1 MMLFFK
7 LINSSFKRNLKAY
20 IPYLISMT
28 MLVAINYIFKAV
40 EINRS
45 LKDLPS
51 AAVTKA
57 LMQTG
62 STFIILVTLAF
73 MIYVNRFLWQQRQQ
87 EMGLYSMLGMT
98 RRNLQVLTVIEKC
111 YLLVISLFLGTLF
124 GIIFDRLAFLGFAH
138 LLQIDHLSQ
147 PWIEW
152 GAVINTIVIIGG
164 FFLILMVIDLIKLF
178 RLNPNELWHPQQT
191 KIARHGKFF
200 TFAGLLGVAV
210 LAYAYYLTI
219 TVKPRMSAL
228 TTFMTAVFLVVI
240 GTYLIFIAG
249 SIIVLKLLQKN
260 KGYYYRPRHFIAV
273 SGMLQR
279 MEQNGASLATICL
292 LCSSVLVI
300 LFTSLTM
307 YAGIND
313 TVNSYAPRDLTIITS
328 QKLTAQQESTIN
340 SVAKKH
346 HAQLNKP
353 VTFTTSAPQ
362 YGYWENNH
370 FINQG
375 DLQDMTNQTTNTVIT
390 MSTATYNRIADKHV
404 KLAANKALIY
414 SPAKEHR
421 GTLQIGSQKYQATPI
436 HDFNYYFNPS
446 HAIYSPIFIITNK
459 LPANTTTINF
469 TGINYRLNGSK
480 KAHLNF
486 ENDLQA
492 QLHLPNQAYSSRTNL
507 RSQLTSLYGG
517 IVFLGILISFAL
529 GITTTV
535 VIYFKQ
541 ITEGYED
548 QYRFKTMQQVGLSEK
563 ETTKSIHSQVLMV
576 FMLPV
581 VGAIINLCFAI
592 PAIRQILI
600 QFNFYNVRLMAI
612 IAYQSLLSSYAFTL
626 LFMDLLPECTEKSLH
641 KVKYYK
647 LTFLILTV
655 TL

>member
-7 LINSSFKRNLKAY
+7 LINSSFKRNLKVY

-98 RRNLQVLTVIEKC
+98 RHNLQVLTVIEKC

-200 TFAGLLGVAV
+200 TFAGLVGVAV

-219 TVKPRMSAL
+219 TVKPRISAL
-228 TTFMTAVFLVVI
+228 TIFMTAVFLVVI

-328 QKLTAQQESTIN
+328 QKLTSQQESTIN

-362 YGYWENNH
+362 YGYWENNR

-375 DLQDMTNQTTNTVIT
+375 NLENMTNQTTNTVIT
-390 MSTATYNRIADKHV
+390 MSTATYNQITDKHV

-421 GTLQIGSQKYQATPI
+421 GALQIGTQKYQATPI
-436 HDFNYYFNPS
+436 YDFHYYFNPS
-446 HAIYSPIFIITNK
+446 HAIYSPIFIITNM

-469 TGINYRLNGSK
+469 TGINYHLNGSK

-492 QLHLPNQAYSSRTNL
+492 QLHLPNQVYSSRTNL

-600 QFNFYNVRLMAI
+600 QFNFYNVRLMII
-612 IAYQSLLSSYAFTL
+612 IAVSITFILLCLYFAI
-626 LFMDLLPECTEKSLH
+626 
-641 KVKYYK
+641 YG
-647 LTFLILTV
+647 LTTRMYRKIV
-655 TL
+655 EQG

>member
-1 MMLFFK
+1 MMLFLK
-7 LINSSFKRNLKAY
+7 LINSSFKRNLKVY
-20 IPYLISMT
+20 VPYLISMI

-51 AAVTKA
+51 ATVTKA

-62 STFIILVTLAF
+62 STFMILVTLAF

-98 RRNLQVLTVIEKC
+98 RHNLQVLTVIEKC

-219 TVKPRMSAL
+219 TVKPRISAL

-260 KGYYYRPRHFIAV
+260 KRYYYRPRHFIAV

-328 QKLTAQQESTIN
+328 QKLTSQQESTIN

-362 YGYWENNH
+362 YGYWENNR

-375 DLQDMTNQTTNTVIT
+375 NLENMTNQTTNTVIT
-390 MSTATYNRIADKHV
+390 MSTATYNQITDKHV

-421 GTLQIGSQKYQATPI
+421 GALQIGTQKYQATPI
-436 HDFNYYFNPS
+436 YDFHYYFNPS
-446 HAIYSPIFIITNK
+446 HAIYSPIFIITNM

-469 TGINYRLNGSK
+469 TGINYHLNGSK

-492 QLHLPNQAYSSRTNL
+492 QLHLPNQVYSSRTNL

-600 QFNFYNVRLMAI
+600 QFNFYNVRLMII
-612 IAYQSLLSSYAFTL
+612 IAVSITFILLCLYFAI
-626 LFMDLLPECTEKSLH
+626 
-641 KVKYYK
+641 YG
-647 LTFLILTV
+647 LTTRMYRKIV
-655 TL
+655 EQG

>member
-1 MMLFFK
+1 MMLFLK
-7 LINSSFKRNLKAY
+7 LINSSFKRNLKVY
-20 IPYLISMT
+20 VPYLISMT

-51 AAVTKA
+51 ATVTKA

-98 RRNLQVLTVIEKC
+98 RHNLQVLTVIEKC

-178 RLNPNELWHPQQT
+178 QLNPNELWHPQQT

-219 TVKPRMSAL
+219 TVKPRISAL

-362 YGYWENNH
+362 YGYWENNR

-375 DLQDMTNQTTNTVIT
+375 NLENMTNQTTNTVIT
-390 MSTATYNRIADKHV
+390 MSTATYNQITDKHV

-421 GTLQIGSQKYQATPI
+421 GALQIGTQKYQATPI
-436 HDFNYYFNPS
+436 YAFHYYFNPS
-446 HAIYSPIFIITNK
+446 HAIYSPIFIITNM

-469 TGINYRLNGSK
+469 TGINYHLNGSK

-492 QLHLPNQAYSSRTNL
+492 QLHLPNQVYSSRTNL
-507 RSQLTSLYGG
+507 RSQLTSLDGG

-600 QFNFYNVRLMAI
+600 QFNFYNVRLMII
-612 IAYQSLLSSYAFTL
+612 IAVSITFILLCLYFA
-626 LFMDLLPECTEKSLH
+626 
-641 KVKYYK
+641 VYG
-647 LTFLILTV
+647 LTTRMYRKIV
-655 TL
+655 EQG

>member
-7 LINSSFKRNLKAY
+7 LINSSFKRNLKVY

-200 TFAGLLGVAV
+200 TFAGLLGIAV

-260 KGYYYRPRHFIAV
+260 KGYYYRPRHFIAI

-313 TVNSYAPRDLTIITS
+313 TVNSYAPRVLTIITS
-328 QKLTAQQESTIN
+328 QKITPQQESTIN
-340 SVAKKH
+340 SVAQKH
-346 HAQLNKP
+346 HAHLNKP

-362 YGYWENNH
+362 YGYWENNR

-459 LPANTTTINF
+459 LPANTATINF

-612 IAYQSLLSSYAFTL
+612 IAVSITLVLLCLYFAI
-626 LFMDLLPECTEKSLH
+626 
-641 KVKYYK
+641 YG
-647 LTFLILTV
+647 LTTRMYRKIV
-655 TL
+655 EQG

>member
-7 LINSSFKRNLKAY
+7 LINSSFKRNLKVY
-20 IPYLISMT
+20 VPYLISMT

-51 AAVTKA
+51 ATVTKA

-62 STFIILVTLAF
+62 STFMILVTLAF

-98 RRNLQVLTVIEKC
+98 RHNLQVLTVIEKC

-260 KGYYYRPRHFIAV
+260 KGYYYRPRHFIAI

-346 HAQLNKP
+346 HTQLNKP

-362 YGYWENNH
+362 YGYWENNR

-375 DLQDMTNQTTNTVIT
+375 NLENMTNQTTNTVIT
-390 MSTATYNRIADKHV
+390 MSTATYNQITDKHV

-421 GTLQIGSQKYQATPI
+421 GALQIGTQKYQATPI
-436 HDFNYYFNPS
+436 YDFHYYFNPS
-446 HAIYSPIFIITNK
+446 HAIYSPIFIITNM

-469 TGINYRLNGSK
+469 TGINYHLNGSK

-492 QLHLPNQAYSSRTNL
+492 QLHLPNQVYSSRTNL

-548 QYRFKTMQQVGLSEK
+548 QYRFKTMQQVGLNEK

-612 IAYQSLLSSYAFTL
+612 IAVSITLVLLCLYFAI
-626 LFMDLLPECTEKSLH
+626 
-641 KVKYYK
+641 YG
-647 LTFLILTV
+647 LTTRMYRKIV
-655 TL
+655 AQG

>member
-1 MMLFFK
+1 
-7 LINSSFKRNLKAY
+7 
-20 IPYLISMT
+20 
-28 MLVAINYIFKAV
+28 
-40 EINRS
+40 
-45 LKDLPS
+45 
-51 AAVTKA
+51 
-57 LMQTG
+57 
-62 STFIILVTLAF
+62 
-73 MIYVNRFLWQQRQQ
+73 
-87 EMGLYSMLGMT
+87 MGLYSMLGMT
-98 RRNLQVLTVIEKC
+98 RHNLQVLTVIEKC

-219 TVKPRMSAL
+219 TVKPRISAL

-346 HAQLNKP
+346 HTQLNKP

-362 YGYWENNH
+362 YGYWENNR

-375 DLQDMTNQTTNTVIT
+375 NLENMTNQTTNTVIT
-390 MSTATYNRIADKHV
+390 MSTATYNQITDKHV

-421 GTLQIGSQKYQATPI
+421 GALQIGTQKYQATPI
-436 HDFNYYFNPS
+436 YDFHYYFNPS
-446 HAIYSPIFIITNK
+446 HAIYSPIFIITNM

-469 TGINYRLNGSK
+469 TGINYHLNGSK

-492 QLHLPNQAYSSRTNL
+492 QLHLPNQVYSSRTNL

-592 PAIRQILI
+592 SAIRQILI
-600 QFNFYNVRLMAI
+600 QFNFYNVRLMII
-612 IAYQSLLSSYAFTL
+612 IAVSITFILLCLYFAI
-626 LFMDLLPECTEKSLH
+626 
-641 KVKYYK
+641 YG
-647 LTFLILTV
+647 LTTRMYRKIV
-655 TL
+655 EQG

>member
-1 MMLFFK
+1 MMLFLK
-7 LINSSFKRNLKAY
+7 LINSSFKRNLKVY
-20 IPYLISMT
+20 VPYLISMT

-51 AAVTKA
+51 ATVTKA

-98 RRNLQVLTVIEKC
+98 RHNLQVLTVIEKC

-219 TVKPRMSAL
+219 TVKPRISAL

-313 TVNSYAPRDLTIITS
+313 TVNSYAPRDLTIVTS

-362 YGYWENNH
+362 YGYWENNR

-375 DLQDMTNQTTNTVIT
+375 NLENMTNQTTNTVIT
-390 MSTATYNRIADKHV
+390 MSTATYNQITDKHV

-421 GTLQIGSQKYQATPI
+421 GALQIGTQKYQATPI
-436 HDFNYYFNPS
+436 YDFHYYFNPS
-446 HAIYSPIFIITNK
+446 HAIYSPIFIITNM

-469 TGINYRLNGSK
+469 TGINYHLNGSK

-492 QLHLPNQAYSSRTNL
+492 QLHLPNQVYSSRTNL

-600 QFNFYNVRLMAI
+600 QFNFYNVRLMII
-612 IAYQSLLSSYAFTL
+612 IAVSITFILLCLYFAI
-626 LFMDLLPECTEKSLH
+626 
-641 KVKYYK
+641 YG
-647 LTFLILTV
+647 LTTRMYRKIV
-655 TL
+655 EQG

>member
-1 MMLFFK
+1 MMLFLK
-7 LINSSFKRNLKAY
+7 LINSSFKRNLKVY
-20 IPYLISMT
+20 VPYLISMI

-51 AAVTKA
+51 ATVTKA

-62 STFIILVTLAF
+62 STFMILVTLAF

-98 RRNLQVLTVIEKC
+98 RHNLQVLTVIEKC

-152 GAVINTIVIIGG
+152 GAVINTIVIIGR

-219 TVKPRMSAL
+219 TVKPRISAL

-260 KGYYYRPRHFIAV
+260 KRYYYRPRHFIAV

-375 DLQDMTNQTTNTVIT
+375 DLENMTNQTTNTVIT
-390 MSTATYNRIADKHV
+390 MSTATYNQITDKHV

-421 GTLQIGSQKYQATPI
+421 GALQIGTQKYQATPI
-436 HDFNYYFNPS
+436 YDFHYYFNPS
-446 HAIYSPIFIITNK
+446 HAIYSPIFIITNM

-469 TGINYRLNGSK
+469 TGINYHLNGSK

-492 QLHLPNQAYSSRTNL
+492 QLHLPNQVYSSRTNL

-600 QFNFYNVRLMAI
+600 QFNFYNVRLMII
-612 IAYQSLLSSYAFTL
+612 IAVSITFILLCLYFAI
-626 LFMDLLPECTEKSLH
+626 
-641 KVKYYK
+641 YG
-647 LTFLILTV
+647 LTTRMYRKIV
-655 TL
+655 EQG

>member
-7 LINSSFKRNLKAY
+7 LINSSFKRNLKVY
-20 IPYLISMT
+20 VPYLISMT

-200 TFAGLLGVAV
+200 TFAGLVGVAV

-219 TVKPRMSAL
+219 TVKPRISAL

-421 GTLQIGSQKYQATPI
+421 GTLQIGSQKYQTTPI

-459 LPANTTTINF
+459 LPANTTIINF

-612 IAYQSLLSSYAFTL
+612 IAVSITLVLLCLYFAIYGLTTR
-626 LFMDLLPECTEKSLH
+626 MYH
-641 KVKYYK
+641 KIVAQG
-647 LTFLILTV
+647 
-655 TL
+655 

>member
-7 LINSSFKRNLKAY
+7 LINSSFKRNLKVY

-98 RRNLQVLTVIEKC
+98 RENLQVLTVIEKC

-200 TFAGLLGVAV
+200 TFAGLVGVAV

-219 TVKPRMSAL
+219 TVKPRISAL

-404 KLAANKALIY
+404 KLAANRALIY

-459 LPANTTTINF
+459 LPANTATINF

-612 IAYQSLLSSYAFTL
+612 IAVSITLVLLCLYFAIYGLTTR
-626 LFMDLLPECTEKSLH
+626 MYH
-641 KVKYYK
+641 KIVAQG
-647 LTFLILTV
+647 
-655 TL
+655 

>member
-7 LINSSFKRNLKAY
+7 LINSSFKRNLKVY

-98 RRNLQVLTVIEKC
+98 RRNLQVLTMIEKC

-228 TTFMTAVFLVVI
+228 TTFITAVFLVVI

-459 LPANTTTINF
+459 LPANTATINF
-469 TGINYRLNGSK
+469 TGINYRLNGGK

-612 IAYQSLLSSYAFTL
+612 IAVSITLVLLCLYFAI
-626 LFMDLLPECTEKSLH
+626 
-641 KVKYYK
+641 YG
-647 LTFLILTV
+647 LTTRMYRKIV
-655 TL
+655 EQG

>member
-1 MMLFFK
+1 MMLFLK
-7 LINSSFKRNLKAY
+7 LINSSFKRNLKVY
-20 IPYLISMT
+20 VPYLISMT
-28 MLVAINYIFKAV
+28 ILVAINYIFKAV

-51 AAVTKA
+51 ATVTKA

-98 RRNLQVLTVIEKC
+98 RHNLQVLTVIEKC

-178 RLNPNELWHPQQT
+178 QLNPNELWHPQQT

-219 TVKPRMSAL
+219 AVKPRISAL

-362 YGYWENNH
+362 YGYWENNR

-375 DLQDMTNQTTNTVIT
+375 NLENMTNQTTNTVIT
-390 MSTATYNRIADKHV
+390 MSTATYNQITDKHV

-421 GTLQIGSQKYQATPI
+421 GALQIGTQKYQATPI
-436 HDFNYYFNPS
+436 YAFHYYFNPS
-446 HAIYSPIFIITNK
+446 HAIYSPIFIITNM

-469 TGINYRLNGSK
+469 TGINYHLNGSK

-492 QLHLPNQAYSSRTNL
+492 QLHLPNQVYSSRTNL

-600 QFNFYNVRLMAI
+600 QFNFYNVRLMII
-612 IAYQSLLSSYAFTL
+612 IAVSITFILLCLYFAI
-626 LFMDLLPECTEKSLH
+626 
-641 KVKYYK
+641 YG
-647 LTFLILTV
+647 LTTRMYRKIV
-655 TL
+655 E

>member
-1 MMLFFK
+1 MMLFLK
-7 LINSSFKRNLKAY
+7 LINSSFKRNLKVY
-20 IPYLISMT
+20 VPYLISMT
-28 MLVAINYIFKAV
+28 ILVAINYIFKAV

-98 RRNLQVLTVIEKC
+98 RHNLQVLTVIEKC

-178 RLNPNELWHPQQT
+178 QLNPNELWHPQQT

-219 TVKPRMSAL
+219 AVKPRISAL

-362 YGYWENNH
+362 YGYWENNR

-375 DLQDMTNQTTNTVIT
+375 NLENMTNQTTNTVIT
-390 MSTATYNRIADKHV
+390 MSTATYNQITDKHV

-421 GTLQIGSQKYQATPI
+421 GALQIGTQKYQATPI
-436 HDFNYYFNPS
+436 YDFHYYFNPS
-446 HAIYSPIFIITNK
+446 HAIYSPIFIITNM

-469 TGINYRLNGSK
+469 TGINYHLNGSK

-492 QLHLPNQAYSSRTNL
+492 QLHLPNQVYSSRTNL

-600 QFNFYNVRLMAI
+600 QFNFYNVRLMII
-612 IAYQSLLSSYAFTL
+612 IAVSITFILLCLYFAI
-626 LFMDLLPECTEKSLH
+626 
-641 KVKYYK
+641 YG
-647 LTFLILTV
+647 LTTRMYRKIV
-655 TL
+655 EQG

>member
-1 MMLFFK
+1 MLFFK
-7 LINSSFKRNLKAY
+7 LINSSFKRNLKVY

-404 KLAANKALIY
+404 KLAANRALIY

-459 LPANTTTINF
+459 LPANTATINF

-600 QFNFYNVRLMAI
+600 QFNFYNVRLMVI
-612 IAYQSLLSSYAFTL
+612 IAVSITLVLLCLYFAI
-626 LFMDLLPECTEKSLH
+626 
-641 KVKYYK
+641 YG
-647 LTFLILTV
+647 LTTRMYRKIV
-655 TL
+655 EQG

>member
-7 LINSSFKRNLKAY
+7 LINSSFKRNLKVY
-20 IPYLISMT
+20 VPYLISMT

-51 AAVTKA
+51 ATVTKA

-62 STFIILVTLAF
+62 STFMILVTLAF

-98 RRNLQVLTVIEKC
+98 RHNLQVLTVIEKC

-152 GAVINTIVIIGG
+152 GAVINTIIIIGG

-219 TVKPRMSAL
+219 TVKPRISAL

-346 HAQLNKP
+346 HTQLNKP
-353 VTFTTSAPQ
+353 VTFATSAPQ
-362 YGYWENNH
+362 YGYWENNR

-375 DLQDMTNQTTNTVIT
+375 NLENMTNQTTNTVIT
-390 MSTATYNRIADKHV
+390 MSTATYNQITDKHV

-421 GTLQIGSQKYQATPI
+421 GALQIGTQKYQATPI
-436 HDFNYYFNPS
+436 YDFHYYFNPS
-446 HAIYSPIFIITNK
+446 HAIYSPIFIITNM

-469 TGINYRLNGSK
+469 TGINYHLNGSK

-492 QLHLPNQAYSSRTNL
+492 QLHLPNQVYSSRTNL

-592 PAIRQILI
+592 SAIRQILI
-600 QFNFYNVRLMAI
+600 QFNFYNVRLMII
-612 IAYQSLLSSYAFTL
+612 IAVSITFILLCLYFAI
-626 LFMDLLPECTEKSLH
+626 
-641 KVKYYK
+641 YG
-647 LTFLILTV
+647 LTTRMYRKIV
-655 TL
+655 EQG

>member
-7 LINSSFKRNLKAY
+7 LINSSFKRNLKVY

-200 TFAGLLGVAV
+200 TFAGLLGIAV

-260 KGYYYRPRHFIAV
+260 KGYYYRPRHFIAI

-328 QKLTAQQESTIN
+328 QKITPQQESTIN

-346 HAQLNKP
+346 HAHLNKP

-362 YGYWENNH
+362 YGYWENNR

-436 HDFNYYFNPS
+436 HAFNYYFNPS

-459 LPANTTTINF
+459 LPANTATINF
-469 TGINYRLNGSK
+469 TGINYHLNGNK

-612 IAYQSLLSSYAFTL
+612 IAVSITLVLLCLYFAI
-626 LFMDLLPECTEKSLH
+626 
-641 KVKYYK
+641 YG
-647 LTFLILTV
+647 LTTRMYRKIV
-655 TL
+655 AQG

>member
-1 MMLFFK
+1 MLFFK
-7 LINSSFKRNLKAY
+7 LINSSFKRNLKVY
-20 IPYLISMT
+20 IPYLASMI

-45 LKDLPS
+45 LKNLPS

-73 MIYVNRFLWQQRQQ
+73 MIYVNRFLWQQRQR

-98 RRNLQVLTVIEKC
+98 SRDLQVLTIIEKL
-111 YLLVISLFLGTLF
+111 YLLVISLFIGILF
-124 GIIFDRLAFLGFAH
+124 GVIFDRLAFLGFAH
-138 LLQIDHLSQ
+138 LLQIEHLSQ
-147 PWIEW
+147 PWVEW
-152 GAVINTIVIIGG
+152 PAVTNTILIIGG

-178 RLNPNELWHPQQT
+178 RLNPNELWQPKQA
-191 KIARHGKFF
+191 KIVRHGKLF
-200 TFAGLLGVAV
+200 TFAGLLGVAA

-219 TVKPRMSAL
+219 TVKPRISAL
-228 TTFMTAVFLVVI
+228 STFMLAVFLVVI
-240 GTYLIFIAG
+240 GTYLVFITG
-249 SIIVLKLLQKN
+249 SIIVLKILQKN
-260 KGYYYRPRHFIAV
+260 KRYYYRPRHFIAI

-313 TVNSYAPRDLTIITS
+313 TVNSFAPRDLTIITP
-328 QKLTAQQESTIN
+328 QKLSSQQEATIK
-340 SVAKKH
+340 SVASKH
-346 HAQLNKP
+346 QAHLDKLL
-353 VTFTTSAPQ
+353 TFTTSAPQ
-362 YGYWENNH
+362 YGYWKSNH
-370 FINQG
+370 FIIQG
-375 DLQDMTNQTTNTVIT
+375 GLESMTNQTTNSIIT
-390 MSTATYNRIADKHV
+390 MSTATYNRISGQNI
-404 KLAANKALIY
+404 KLGKDKALIY
-414 SPAKEHR
+414 SPAKEHQ
-421 GTLQIGSQKYQATPI
+421 GSLQVGSQKYQAKVL
-436 HDFNYYFNPS
+436 HNFNYYFNPS
-446 HAIYSPIFIITNK
+446 HSIYSPIFVITNN
-459 LPANTTTINF
+459 LPANTATISF
-469 TGINYRLNGSK
+469 TGIDYHLNGSK
-480 KAHLNF
+480 KEHLQF

-492 QLHLPNQAYSSRTNL
+492 KLHLPNQVYSSRTNL
-507 RSQLTSLYGG
+507 KSQLTSLYGG

-548 QYRFKTMQQVGLSEK
+548 QARFRTMQQVGLSEK
-563 ETTKSIHSQVLMV
+563 ETTKSIHSQVLTV

-600 QFNFYNVRLMAI
+600 QFNFYNVQLMTI
-612 IAYQSLLSSYAFTL
+612 IAVSIT
-626 LFMDLLPECTEKSLH
+626 
-641 KVKYYK
+641 
-647 LTFLILTV
+647 LILLCLYFAIYGLTTRIYRKIV
-655 TL
+655 EQS

>member
-7 LINSSFKRNLKAY
+7 LINSSFKRNLKVY

-51 AAVTKA
+51 VAVTKA

-200 TFAGLLGVAV
+200 TFAGLLGIAV

-260 KGYYYRPRHFIAV
+260 KGYYYRPRHFIAI

-328 QKLTAQQESTIN
+328 QKITPQQESTIN

-346 HAQLNKP
+346 HAHLNKP

-362 YGYWENNH
+362 YGYWENNR

-436 HDFNYYFNPS
+436 HAFNYYFNPS

-459 LPANTTTINF
+459 LPANTATINF

-548 QYRFKTMQQVGLSEK
+548 QYRFKTMQQVGLSEQ

-612 IAYQSLLSSYAFTL
+612 IAVSIT
-626 LFMDLLPECTEKSLH
+626 
-641 KVKYYK
+641 
-647 LTFLILTV
+647 LILLCLYFAIYGLTTRMYRKIV
-655 TL
+655 AQG

>member
-7 LINSSFKRNLKAY
+7 LINSSFKRNLKVY

-138 LLQIDHLSQ
+138 LLQIGHLSQ

-612 IAYQSLLSSYAFTL
+612 IAVSITLVLLCLYFAI
-626 LFMDLLPECTEKSLH
+626 
-641 KVKYYK
+641 YG
-647 LTFLILTV
+647 LTTRMYRKIV
-655 TL
+655 AQG

>member
-7 LINSSFKRNLKAY
+7 LINSSFKRNLKVY

-228 TTFMTAVFLVVI
+228 TTFMTAFFLVVI

-612 IAYQSLLSSYAFTL
+612 IAVSITLVLLCLYFAI
-626 LFMDLLPECTEKSLH
+626 
-641 KVKYYK
+641 YG
-647 LTFLILTV
+647 LTTRMYRKIV
-655 TL
+655 AQG

>member
-1 MMLFFK
+1 MMLFLK
-7 LINSSFKRNLKAY
+7 LINSSFKRNLKVY
-20 IPYLISMT
+20 VPYLISMI

-51 AAVTKA
+51 ATVTKA

-62 STFIILVTLAF
+62 STFMILVTLAF

-98 RRNLQVLTVIEKC
+98 RHNLQVLTVIEKC

-219 TVKPRMSAL
+219 AVKPRISAL

-362 YGYWENNH
+362 YGYWENNR

-375 DLQDMTNQTTNTVIT
+375 NLENMTNQTTNTVIT
-390 MSTATYNRIADKHV
+390 MSTATYNQITDKHV

-421 GTLQIGSQKYQATPI
+421 GALQIGTQKYQATPI
-436 HDFNYYFNPS
+436 YDFHYYFNPS
-446 HAIYSPIFIITNK
+446 HAIYSPIFIITNM

-469 TGINYRLNGSK
+469 TGINYHLNGSK

-492 QLHLPNQAYSSRTNL
+492 QLHLPNQVYSSRTNL

-600 QFNFYNVRLMAI
+600 QFNFYNVRLMII
-612 IAYQSLLSSYAFTL
+612 IAVSITFILLCLYFAI
-626 LFMDLLPECTEKSLH
+626 
-641 KVKYYK
+641 YG
-647 LTFLILTV
+647 LTTRMYRKIV
-655 TL
+655 EQG

>member
-1 MMLFFK
+1 MMLFLK
-7 LINSSFKRNLKAY
+7 LINSSFKRNLKVY
-20 IPYLISMT
+20 VPYLISMI
-28 MLVAINYIFKAV
+28 MLVAINYIFKVV

-51 AAVTKA
+51 ATVTKA

-98 RRNLQVLTVIEKC
+98 RHNLQVLTVIEKC

-219 TVKPRMSAL
+219 TVKPRISAL

-260 KGYYYRPRHFIAV
+260 KRYYYRPRHFIAV

-362 YGYWENNH
+362 YGYWENNR

-375 DLQDMTNQTTNTVIT
+375 NLENMTNQTTNTVIT
-390 MSTATYNRIADKHV
+390 MSTATYNQITDKHV

-421 GTLQIGSQKYQATPI
+421 GALQIGTQKYQATPI
-436 HDFNYYFNPS
+436 YDFHYYFNPS
-446 HAIYSPIFIITNK
+446 HAIYSPIFIITNM

-469 TGINYRLNGSK
+469 TGINYHLNGSK

-492 QLHLPNQAYSSRTNL
+492 QLHLPNQVYSSRTNL

-600 QFNFYNVRLMAI
+600 QFNFYNVRLMII
-612 IAYQSLLSSYAFTL
+612 IAVSITFILLCLYFAI
-626 LFMDLLPECTEKSLH
+626 
-641 KVKYYK
+641 YG
-647 LTFLILTV
+647 LTTRMYRKIV
-655 TL
+655 EQG

>member
-7 LINSSFKRNLKAY
+7 LINSSFKRNLKVY

-73 MIYVNRFLWQQRQQ
+73 MIYVNRFLWQHRQQ

-152 GAVINTIVIIGG
+152 GAVINTIIIIGG

-328 QKLTAQQESTIN
+328 QKLTPQQESTIN

-346 HAQLNKP
+346 HAHLNKP

-362 YGYWENNH
+362 YGYWENNR

-421 GTLQIGSQKYQATPI
+421 GTLQIGSQKYQTTPI
-436 HDFNYYFNPS
+436 HAFNYYFNPS

-459 LPANTTTINF
+459 LPANTATINF

-507 RSQLTSLYGG
+507 RSQLISLYGG

-548 QYRFKTMQQVGLSEK
+548 QYRFKTMQQVGLSEQ

-612 IAYQSLLSSYAFTL
+612 IAVSITLVLLCLYFAI
-626 LFMDLLPECTEKSLH
+626 
-641 KVKYYK
+641 YG
-647 LTFLILTV
+647 LTTRMYRKIV
-655 TL
+655 AQG

>member
-1 MMLFFK
+1 MMLFLK
-7 LINSSFKRNLKAY
+7 LINSSFKRNLKVY
-20 IPYLISMT
+20 VPYLISMT

-51 AAVTKA
+51 ATVTKA

-62 STFIILVTLAF
+62 STFMILVTLAF

-98 RRNLQVLTVIEKC
+98 RHNLQVLTVIEKC

-219 TVKPRMSAL
+219 TVKPRISAL

-260 KGYYYRPRHFIAV
+260 KRYYYRPRHFIAV

-313 TVNSYAPRDLTIITS
+313 TVNSYAPRDLTIVTS

-362 YGYWENNH
+362 YGYWENNR

-375 DLQDMTNQTTNTVIT
+375 NLENMTNQTTNTVIT
-390 MSTATYNRIADKHV
+390 MSTATYNQITDKHV

-421 GTLQIGSQKYQATPI
+421 GALQIGTQKYQATPI
-436 HDFNYYFNPS
+436 YDFHYYFNPS
-446 HAIYSPIFIITNK
+446 HAIYSPIFIITNM

-469 TGINYRLNGSK
+469 TGINYHLNGSK

-492 QLHLPNQAYSSRTNL
+492 QLHLPNQVYSSRTNL

-600 QFNFYNVRLMAI
+600 QFNFYNVRLMII
-612 IAYQSLLSSYAFTL
+612 IAVSITFILLCLYFAI
-626 LFMDLLPECTEKSLH
+626 
-641 KVKYYK
+641 YG
-647 LTFLILTV
+647 LTTRMYRKIV
-655 TL
+655 EQG

>member
-1 MMLFFK
+1 MMLFLK
-7 LINSSFKRNLKAY
+7 LINSSFKRNLKVY
-20 IPYLISMT
+20 VPYLISMT

-51 AAVTKA
+51 ATVTKA

-98 RRNLQVLTVIEKC
+98 RHNLQVLTVIEKC

-178 RLNPNELWHPQQT
+178 QLNPNELWHPQQT

-200 TFAGLLGVAV
+200 TFAGLVGVAV

-219 TVKPRMSAL
+219 TVKPRISAL

-362 YGYWENNH
+362 YGYWENNR

-375 DLQDMTNQTTNTVIT
+375 NLENMTNQTTNTVIT
-390 MSTATYNRIADKHV
+390 MSTATYNQITDKHV

-421 GTLQIGSQKYQATPI
+421 GALQIGTQKYQATPI
-436 HDFNYYFNPS
+436 YDFHYYFNPS
-446 HAIYSPIFIITNK
+446 HAIYSPIFIITNM

-469 TGINYRLNGSK
+469 TGINYHLNGSK

-492 QLHLPNQAYSSRTNL
+492 QLHLPNQVYSSRTNL

-600 QFNFYNVRLMAI
+600 QFNFYNVRLMII
-612 IAYQSLLSSYAFTL
+612 IAVSITFILLCLYFAI
-626 LFMDLLPECTEKSLH
+626 
-641 KVKYYK
+641 YG
-647 LTFLILTV
+647 LTTRMYRKIV
-655 TL
+655 EQG

>member
-7 LINSSFKRNLKAY
+7 LINSSFKRNLKVY

-152 GAVINTIVIIGG
+152 GAVINIIVIIGG

-535 VIYFKQ
+535 EIYFKQ

-612 IAYQSLLSSYAFTL
+612 IAVSITLVLLCLYFAI
-626 LFMDLLPECTEKSLH
+626 
-641 KVKYYK
+641 YG
-647 LTFLILTV
+647 LTTRMYRKIV
-655 TL
+655 AQG

>member
-1 MMLFFK
+1 MMLFLK
-7 LINSSFKRNLKAY
+7 LINSSFKRNLKVY
-20 IPYLISMT
+20 VPYLISMT

-87 EMGLYSMLGMT
+87 EMSLYSMLGMT
-98 RRNLQVLTVIEKC
+98 RHNLQVLTVIEKC

-124 GIIFDRLAFLGFAH
+124 GIIFDRLTFLGFAH

-200 TFAGLLGVAV
+200 TFAGLVGIAV

-219 TVKPRMSAL
+219 TVKPRISAL

-260 KGYYYRPRHFIAV
+260 KRYYYRPRHFIAV

-313 TVNSYAPRDLTIITS
+313 TVNSYTPRDLTIVTS

-375 DLQDMTNQTTNTVIT
+375 DLQNMTNQTTNTVIT
-390 MSTATYNRIADKHV
+390 MSTATYNQITDKHV

-421 GTLQIGSQKYQATPI
+421 GALKIGTQKYQATPI
-436 HDFNYYFNPS
+436 YDFHYYFNPS
-446 HAIYSPIFIITNK
+446 HAIYSPIFIITNM
-459 LPANTTTINF
+459 LPANTATINF

-600 QFNFYNVRLMAI
+600 QFNFYNVRLMII
-612 IAYQSLLSSYAFTL
+612 IAVSITFILLCLYFAI
-626 LFMDLLPECTEKSLH
+626 
-641 KVKYYK
+641 YG
-647 LTFLILTV
+647 LTTRMYRKIV
-655 TL
+655 EQG

>member
-7 LINSSFKRNLKAY
+7 LINSSFKRNLKVY
-20 IPYLISMT
+20 VPYLISMT

-51 AAVTKA
+51 ATVTKA

-62 STFIILVTLAF
+62 STFMILVTLAF

-98 RRNLQVLTVIEKC
+98 RHNLQVLTVIEKC

-219 TVKPRMSAL
+219 TVKPRISAL

-346 HAQLNKP
+346 HTQLNKP

-362 YGYWENNH
+362 YGYWENNR

-375 DLQDMTNQTTNTVIT
+375 NLENMTNQTTNTVIT
-390 MSTATYNRIADKHV
+390 MSTATYNQITDKHV

-421 GTLQIGSQKYQATPI
+421 GALQIGTQKYQATPI
-436 HDFNYYFNPS
+436 YDFHYYFNPS
-446 HAIYSPIFIITNK
+446 HAIYSPIFIITNM

-469 TGINYRLNGSK
+469 TGINYHLNGSK

-492 QLHLPNQAYSSRTNL
+492 QLHLPNQVYSSRTNL

-592 PAIRQILI
+592 SAIRQILI

-612 IAYQSLLSSYAFTL
+612 IAVSITFILLCLYFAI
-626 LFMDLLPECTEKSLH
+626 
-641 KVKYYK
+641 YG
-647 LTFLILTV
+647 LTTRMYRKIV
-655 TL
+655 EQG

>member
-7 LINSSFKRNLKAY
+7 LINSSFKRNLKVY
-20 IPYLISMT
+20 VPYLISMT

-51 AAVTKA
+51 ATVTKA

-62 STFIILVTLAF
+62 STFMILVTLAF

-98 RRNLQVLTVIEKC
+98 RHNLQVLTVIEKC

-219 TVKPRMSAL
+219 TVKPRISAL

-346 HAQLNKP
+346 HTQLNKP

-362 YGYWENNH
+362 YGYWENNR

-375 DLQDMTNQTTNTVIT
+375 NLENMTNQTTNTVIT
-390 MSTATYNRIADKHV
+390 MSTATYNQITDKHV

-421 GTLQIGSQKYQATPI
+421 GALQIGTQKYQATPI
-436 HDFNYYFNPS
+436 YDFHYYFNPS
-446 HAIYSPIFIITNK
+446 HAIYSPIFIITNM

-469 TGINYRLNGSK
+469 TGINYHLNGSK

-492 QLHLPNQAYSSRTNL
+492 QLHLPNQVYSSRTNL

-600 QFNFYNVRLMAI
+600 QFNFYNVRLMII
-612 IAYQSLLSSYAFTL
+612 IAVSITFILLCLYFAI
-626 LFMDLLPECTEKSLH
+626 
-641 KVKYYK
+641 YG
-647 LTFLILTV
+647 LTTRMYRKIV
-655 TL
+655 EQG

>member
-7 LINSSFKRNLKAY
+7 LINSSFKRNLKVY

-45 LKDLPS
+45 LKNLPS

-152 GAVINTIVIIGG
+152 GAVINTIIIIGG

-260 KGYYYRPRHFIAV
+260 KGYYYRPRHFIAI

-328 QKLTAQQESTIN
+328 QKITPQQESTIN
-340 SVAKKH
+340 SAAKKH
-346 HAQLNKP
+346 HAHLNKP

-362 YGYWENNH
+362 YGYWENNR

-436 HDFNYYFNPS
+436 HHFSYYFNPS

-459 LPANTTTINF
+459 LPANTATINF
-469 TGINYRLNGSK
+469 TGINYRLNGGK

-492 QLHLPNQAYSSRTNL
+492 QLHLPNQAYSSRANL

-612 IAYQSLLSSYAFTL
+612 IAVSITLVLLCLYFAI
-626 LFMDLLPECTEKSLH
+626 
-641 KVKYYK
+641 YG
-647 LTFLILTV
+647 LTTRMYRKIV
-655 TL
+655 AQG

>member
-7 LINSSFKRNLKAY
+7 LINSSFKRNLKVY

-152 GAVINTIVIIGG
+152 GAVINTIIIIGG

-612 IAYQSLLSSYAFTL
+612 IAVSITLVLLCLYFAI
-626 LFMDLLPECTEKSLH
+626 
-641 KVKYYK
+641 YG
-647 LTFLILTV
+647 LTTRMYRKIV
-655 TL
+655 AQG

>member
-1 MMLFFK
+1 MMLFLK
-7 LINSSFKRNLKAY
+7 LINSSFKRNLKVY
-20 IPYLISMT
+20 VPYLISMT

-51 AAVTKA
+51 ATVTKA

-98 RRNLQVLTVIEKC
+98 RHNLQVLTVIEKC

-178 RLNPNELWHPQQT
+178 QLNPNELYHPQQT

-219 TVKPRMSAL
+219 TVKPRISAL

-313 TVNSYAPRDLTIITS
+313 TVNSYAPRDLTIVTS

-362 YGYWENNH
+362 YGYWENNR

-375 DLQDMTNQTTNTVIT
+375 NLENMTNQTTNTVIT
-390 MSTATYNRIADKHV
+390 MSTATYNQITDKHV

-421 GTLQIGSQKYQATPI
+421 GALQIGTQKYQATPI
-436 HDFNYYFNPS
+436 YDFHYYFNPS
-446 HAIYSPIFIITNK
+446 HAIYSPIFIITNM

-469 TGINYRLNGSK
+469 TGINYHLNGSK

-492 QLHLPNQAYSSRTNL
+492 QLHLPNQVYSSRTNL

-600 QFNFYNVRLMAI
+600 QFNFYNVRLMII
-612 IAYQSLLSSYAFTL
+612 IAVSITFILLCLYFAI
-626 LFMDLLPECTEKSLH
+626 
-641 KVKYYK
+641 YG
-647 LTFLILTV
+647 LTTRMYRKIV
-655 TL
+655 EQG

>member
-7 LINSSFKRNLKAY
+7 LINSSFKRNLKVY

-152 GAVINTIVIIGG
+152 GAVINTIIIIGG

-328 QKLTAQQESTIN
+328 QKLTPQQESTIN
-340 SVAKKH
+340 SVVKKH
-346 HAQLNKP
+346 HAHLNKP

-362 YGYWENNH
+362 YGYWENNR

-436 HDFNYYFNPS
+436 HAFNYYFNPS
-446 HAIYSPIFIITNK
+446 HTIYSPIFIITNK

-612 IAYQSLLSSYAFTL
+612 IAVSITLVLLCLYFAI
-626 LFMDLLPECTEKSLH
+626 
-641 KVKYYK
+641 YG
-647 LTFLILTV
+647 LTTRMYRKIV
-655 TL
+655 AQG

>member
-7 LINSSFKRNLKAY
+7 LINSSFKRNLKVY

-98 RRNLQVLTVIEKC
+98 RQNLQVITVIEKC

-200 TFAGLLGVAV
+200 TFAGLVGVAV

-219 TVKPRMSAL
+219 TVKPRISAL

-404 KLAANKALIY
+404 KLAANRALIY

-459 LPANTTTINF
+459 LPTNTATINF

-612 IAYQSLLSSYAFTL
+612 IAVSITLVLLCLYFAIYGLTTR
-626 LFMDLLPECTEKSLH
+626 MYH
-641 KVKYYK
+641 KIVAQG
-647 LTFLILTV
+647 
-655 TL
+655 

>member
-7 LINSSFKRNLKAY
+7 LINSSFKRNLKVY

-98 RRNLQVLTVIEKC
+98 RHNLQVLTVIEKC

-200 TFAGLLGVAV
+200 TFAGLVGVAV

-219 TVKPRMSAL
+219 TVKPRISAL

-362 YGYWENNH
+362 YGYWENNR

-375 DLQDMTNQTTNTVIT
+375 NLENMTNQTTNTVIT
-390 MSTATYNRIADKHV
+390 KSTATYNQITDKHV

-421 GTLQIGSQKYQATPI
+421 GALQIGTQKYQATPI
-436 HDFNYYFNPS
+436 YAFHYYFNPS
-446 HAIYSPIFIITNK
+446 HAIYSPIFILTNM

-469 TGINYRLNGSK
+469 TGINYHLNGSK

-492 QLHLPNQAYSSRTNL
+492 QLHLPNQVYSSRTNL

-600 QFNFYNVRLMAI
+600 QFNFYNVRLMII
-612 IAYQSLLSSYAFTL
+612 IAVSITFILLCLYFA
-626 LFMDLLPECTEKSLH
+626 
-641 KVKYYK
+641 VYG
-647 LTFLILTV
+647 LTTRMYRKIV
-655 TL
+655 EQG

>member
-7 LINSSFKRNLKAY
+7 LINSSFKRNLKVY

-28 MLVAINYIFKAV
+28 ILVAINYIFKAV

-152 GAVINTIVIIGG
+152 GAVINTIIIIGG

-260 KGYYYRPRHFIAV
+260 KGYYYRPRHFIAI

-328 QKLTAQQESTIN
+328 QKITPQQESTIN

-346 HAQLNKP
+346 HAHLNKP

-362 YGYWENNH
+362 YGYWENNR

-436 HDFNYYFNPS
+436 HHFSYYFNPS

-459 LPANTTTINF
+459 LPANTATINF
-469 TGINYRLNGSK
+469 TGINYHLNGNK

-492 QLHLPNQAYSSRTNL
+492 QLHLPNQAYSSRANL

-535 VIYFKQ
+535 VIYFK
-541 ITEGYED
+541 
-548 QYRFKTMQQVGLSEK
+548 
-563 ETTKSIHSQVLMV
+563 
-576 FMLPV
+576 
-581 VGAIINLCFAI
+581 
-592 PAIRQILI
+592 
-600 QFNFYNVRLMAI
+600 RL
-612 IAYQSLLSSYAFTL
+612 
-626 LFMDLLPECTEKSLH
+626 
-641 KVKYYK
+641 
-647 LTFLILTV
+647 
-655 TL
+655 

>member
-7 LINSSFKRNLKAY
+7 LINSSFKRNLKVY

-51 AAVTKA
+51 ATVTKA

-87 EMGLYSMLGMT
+87 EMSLYSMLGMT
-98 RRNLQVLTVIEKC
+98 RHNLQVLTVIEKC

-200 TFAGLLGVAV
+200 TFAGLVGIAV

-219 TVKPRMSAL
+219 TVKPRISAL
-228 TTFMTAVFLVVI
+228 TIFMTAVFLVVI

-362 YGYWENNH
+362 YGYWENNR

-375 DLQDMTNQTTNTVIT
+375 NLENMTNQTTNTVIT
-390 MSTATYNRIADKHV
+390 MSTATYNQITDKHV

-421 GTLQIGSQKYQATPI
+421 GALQIGTQKYQATPI
-436 HDFNYYFNPS
+436 YDFHYYFNPS
-446 HAIYSPIFIITNK
+446 HAIYSPIFIITNM

-469 TGINYRLNGSK
+469 TGINYHLNGSK

-492 QLHLPNQAYSSRTNL
+492 QLHLPNQVYSSRTNL

-548 QYRFKTMQQVGLSEK
+548 QYHFKTMQQVGLSEK

-600 QFNFYNVRLMAI
+600 QFNFYNVRLMII
-612 IAYQSLLSSYAFTL
+612 IAVSITFILLCLYFAI
-626 LFMDLLPECTEKSLH
+626 
-641 KVKYYK
+641 YG
-647 LTFLILTV
+647 LTTRMYRKIV
-655 TL
+655 EQG

>member
-1 MMLFFK
+1 MMLFLK
-7 LINSSFKRNLKAY
+7 LINSSFKRNLKVY
-20 IPYLISMT
+20 VPYLISMI

-51 AAVTKA
+51 ATVTKA

-62 STFIILVTLAF
+62 STFMILVTLAF

-98 RRNLQVLTVIEKC
+98 RHNLQVLTVIEKC

-178 RLNPNELWHPQQT
+178 QLNPNELYHPQQT

-219 TVKPRMSAL
+219 TVKPRISAL

-260 KGYYYRPRHFIAV
+260 KRYYYRPRHFIAV

-313 TVNSYAPRDLTIITS
+313 TVNSYAPRDLTIVTS

-375 DLQDMTNQTTNTVIT
+375 DLQNMTNQTTNTVIT
-390 MSTATYNRIADKHV
+390 MSTATYNRITDKYV

-421 GTLQIGSQKYQATPI
+421 GALQIGTQKYQATPI
-436 HDFNYYFNPS
+436 YDFHYYFNPS
-446 HAIYSPIFIITNK
+446 HAIYSPIFIITNM

-469 TGINYRLNGSK
+469 TGINYHLNGSK

-492 QLHLPNQAYSSRTNL
+492 QLHLPNQVYSSRTNL

-600 QFNFYNVRLMAI
+600 QFNFYNVRLMII
-612 IAYQSLLSSYAFTL
+612 IAVSITFILLCLYFAI
-626 LFMDLLPECTEKSLH
+626 
-641 KVKYYK
+641 YG
-647 LTFLILTV
+647 LTTRMYRKIV
-655 TL
+655 EQG

>member
-7 LINSSFKRNLKAY
+7 LINSSFKRNLKVY

-436 HDFNYYFNPS
+436 HAFNYYFNPS
-446 HAIYSPIFIITNK
+446 HTIYSPIFIITNK
-459 LPANTTTINF
+459 LPANTATINF

-612 IAYQSLLSSYAFTL
+612 IAVSITLVLLCLYFAI
-626 LFMDLLPECTEKSLH
+626 
-641 KVKYYK
+641 YG
-647 LTFLILTV
+647 LTTRMYRKIV
-655 TL
+655 AQG

>member
-1 MMLFFK
+1 MMLFLK
-7 LINSSFKRNLKAY
+7 LINSSFKRNLKFY
-20 IPYLISMT
+20 VPYLISMT

-51 AAVTKA
+51 ATVTKA

-98 RRNLQVLTVIEKC
+98 RHNLQVLTVIEKC

-178 RLNPNELWHPQQT
+178 QLNPNELWHPQQT

-219 TVKPRMSAL
+219 TVKPRISAL

-240 GTYLIFIAG
+240 GTYLIFIAS

-362 YGYWENNH
+362 YGYWENNR

-375 DLQDMTNQTTNTVIT
+375 NLENMTNQTTNTVIT
-390 MSTATYNRIADKHV
+390 MSTATYNQITDKHV

-421 GTLQIGSQKYQATPI
+421 GALQIGTQKYQATPI
-436 HDFNYYFNPS
+436 YAFHYYFNPS
-446 HAIYSPIFIITNK
+446 HAIYSPIFIITNM

-469 TGINYRLNGSK
+469 TGINYHLNGSK

-492 QLHLPNQAYSSRTNL
+492 QLHLPNQVYSSRTNL

-600 QFNFYNVRLMAI
+600 QFNFYNVRLMII
-612 IAYQSLLSSYAFTL
+612 IAVSITFILLCLYFAI
-626 LFMDLLPECTEKSLH
+626 
-641 KVKYYK
+641 YG
-647 LTFLILTV
+647 LTTRMYRKIV
-655 TL
+655 EQG